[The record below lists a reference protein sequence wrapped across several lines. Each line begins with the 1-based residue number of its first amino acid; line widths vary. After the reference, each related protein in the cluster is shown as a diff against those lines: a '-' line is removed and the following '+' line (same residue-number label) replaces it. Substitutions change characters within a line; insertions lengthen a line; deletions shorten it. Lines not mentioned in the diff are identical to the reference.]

1 MTKYAGKKWRT
12 VLSSHRGS
20 FIASYWGEN
29 TPKIKVRDS
38 YFYTHFEFGRML
50 PFPPKVLFCFIKLA
64 RFCEMHSLSNVE
76 ETFNPDFKFPV
87 APRELW
93 QPAYHR
99 CQPSYHHTQGAA
111 WRPSSH
117 PTPSPAPWAAAQ
129 AGVAPASHQWCL
141 PAGTRRSSR

>member
-1 MTKYAGKKWRT
+1 
-12 VLSSHRGS
+12 
-20 FIASYWGEN
+20 
-29 TPKIKVRDS
+29 
-38 YFYTHFEFGRML
+38 
-50 PFPPKVLFCFIKLA
+50 
-64 RFCEMHSLSNVE
+64 MHSLSNVE

-117 PTPSPAPWAAAQ
+117 PTPSPAPWAAARPPISGACQ
-129 AGVAPASHQWCL
+129 QEQEGHHDEGFGNSKMIQCKKQMWLHEQE
-141 PAGTRRSSR
+141 